1 MADKIVAEIGKSR
14 FVVADLTGRSEC
26 GAPGGV
32 YYEAGYAHALKKKV
46 IYTVHQDRK
55 NTVHF
60 DVNHL
65 NRIEWKDVPD
75 LRKQLQELILEV
87 FKRGPRNPTTD
98 RVVD

>member
-1 MADKIVAEIGKSR
+1 MVPPGACTTRPHRRRRSR
-14 FVVADLTGRSEC
+14 RST

-32 YYEAGYAHALKKKV
+32 YYEAGYAHALDIPV
-46 IYTVHQDRK
+46 IYTVRQDRK
-55 NTVHF
+55 DTVHF

-75 LRKQLQELILEV
+75 LRKQLQELIVEV
-87 FKRGPRNPTTD
+87 FERGPRDPATD